1 VRERVATFQYEK
13 LRQLLLPRHEEFV
26 LWLTLQ
32 QDSFFNSL
40 KDKRAASSKT
50 GRVSS
55 KQIGEELSNEFNN
68 NNNDEDE
75 KLSTNDLYQI
85 WPLFC
90 FEHLVSVEQE
100 EKLIQTSKRIRNDA
114 QVAENRL
121 QMALATKMV
130 DLVKKGVLFQ
140 AHAASMRTRTTL
152 LEILTPEQSV
162 KFLKYMAANRPQLQS
177 QSQTQDAT
185 LEDVCKRLDE
195 VLRLG

>member
-1 VRERVATFQYEK
+1 VARFQYEK

-32 QDSFFNSL
+32 QDAFFNSL
-40 KDKRAASSKT
+40 KDKRAALSKT

-55 KQIGEELSNEFNN
+55 KQIGEELSNEFNAT
-68 NNNDEDE
+68 NNDEDE

-100 EKLIQTSKRIRNDA
+100 EKLIQTQKRIRHDA
-114 QVAENRL
+114 HGAENRL

-140 AHAASMRTRTTL
+140 AHAASMRTHTTL

-162 KFLKYMAANRPQLQS
+162 KFLKYMAANRPRRQS
-177 QSQTQDAT
+177 QSQTKDAT